1 MIEELHNIESPEIIT
16 LVIIDERNTLKKNN
30 EAVYKTNT
38 FYPIGNFLFPFDTR
52 SC

>member
-16 LVIIDERNTLKKNN
+16 LVIIDEKNTLKIDEAIYKKNI
-30 EAVYKTNT
+30 
-38 FYPIGNFLFPFDTR
+38 FYTVGSMLFPFDNR